1 MPPTKSKTI
10 DISIAISELAPLCE
24 MDHYNNFG
32 RIACKLWSQLH
43 PLSYSQYKSQCY
55 KEGNYAA
62 NDSMK
67 QKMLVLNNK
76 LTDGALNLV
85 KEVAAINKS
94 RNNTSELNAKQG
106 ELYNKLQSE
115 IDKKA
120 KLTSSKA
127 ELDALKRQAADL
139 HNIVKSATNV
149 VYGTKN
155 ENTGYKFF
163 EDVTGTEVTK
173 RQKFM
178 KIRIATFELPTGE
191 KVRWYLKGIADGET
205 AADEIIEIKNRQ
217 KKLFNTVRDYEMCQ
231 VQSYLHIAKKEVGYL
246 VEIITDAENNL
257 SGNVIKIAKQ
267 DDYFDT
273 VINNNLSKLINFLM
287 TIFYLDT
294 SNNTFTSDEKHA
306 LLSDL
311 IRGDPGKVIHS
322 LVYC

>member
-1 MPPTKSKTI
+1 MPPTKGKAT

-43 PLSYSQYKSQCY
+43 PSSYLQYKSQCY
-55 KEGNYAA
+55 KEGNYVA

-76 LTDGALNLV
+76 LTNGSLNLV
-85 KEVAAINKS
+85 KEVAVINKS

-120 KLTSSKA
+120 QLTSSKL
-127 ELDALKRQAADL
+127 ELEELKRQATEL

-163 EDVTGTEVTK
+163 ENVTGIDVIK

-178 KIRIATFELPTGE
+178 KTRIATFDLPTGE

-205 AADEIIEIKNRQ
+205 STDEIIEIKNRQ
-217 KKLFNTVRDYEMCQ
+217 KKLFNMVRDYEMCQ
-231 VQSYLHIAKKEVGYL
+231 VQSYLHIAKKEMGYL

-257 SGNVIKIAKQ
+257 SGNVIKIVKQ
-267 DDYFDT
+267 DDYFET

-287 TIFYLDT
+287 TLFYLDT
-294 SNNTFTSDEKHA
+294 SNNTFTIDEKHA

-311 IRGDPGKVIHS
+311 IRGDPSKAVYS
-322 LVYC
+322 LVYR